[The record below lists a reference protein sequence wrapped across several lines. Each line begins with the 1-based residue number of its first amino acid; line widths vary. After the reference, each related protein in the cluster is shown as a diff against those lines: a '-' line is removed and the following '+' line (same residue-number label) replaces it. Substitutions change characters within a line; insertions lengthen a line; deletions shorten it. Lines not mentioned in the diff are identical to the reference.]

1 MTHQC
6 QGNAEEGILQVEDCV
21 YLVVRWKQAEQGIRI
36 RHGGMDGFHPLV
48 DFSQILYRS
57 IVLGICLKDWKKG
70 GIPRRGT
77 RPENPGV

>member
-1 MTHQC
+1 MLKKASFRSRT
-6 QGNAEEGILQVEDCV
+6 V
-21 YLVVRWKQAEQGIRI
+21 YTWWSGGSRLSRI
-36 RHGGMDGFHPLV
+36 RHGGMDGFYPLV